1 MQNQILD
8 FLQKQISPELQQK
21 LAQNLNID
29 LNAIDKGITNL
40 SQTLLNQLQSNQQLK
55 DLLAKLDKDGD
66 GNISNDIQRMINETG
81 TNVPESMKNLGAQ
94 IASHLTP
101 DELNKLAASMGIDK
115 DKVVEAIH
123 NLGPVILQQ
132 MQSLRANPATSNLMA
147 FVDKNVD
154 QNALNNV
161 VNKLDGFGKSLFGKP
176 DATKDSGKDI

>member
-21 LAQNLNID
+21 LAKNLNID
-29 LNAIDKGITNL
+29 LNAIDKGITDL
-40 SQTLLNQLQSNQQLK
+40 SQTLISQLQSNQQLK
-55 DLLAKLDKDGD
+55 DLMSRLDKDGD
-66 GNISNDIQRMINETG
+66 GTISGDIQRMINETG

-101 DELNKLAASMGIDK
+101 DELNKLATSMGIDT

-132 MQSLRANPATSNLMA
+132 MQNLRANPNTSNLMA
-147 FVDKNVD
+147 FVDKNVGEK
-154 QNALNNV
+154 NLNDV
-161 VNKLDGFGKSLFGKP
+161 VGKIDNLGKSLFQNP
-176 DATKDSGKDI
+176 AEKDKGKDI